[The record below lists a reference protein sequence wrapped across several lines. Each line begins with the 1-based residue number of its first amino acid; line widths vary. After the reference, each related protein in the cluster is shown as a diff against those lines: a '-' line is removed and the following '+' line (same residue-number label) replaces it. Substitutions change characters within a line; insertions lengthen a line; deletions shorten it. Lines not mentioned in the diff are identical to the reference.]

1 MKLLLLLT
9 LSIFA
14 FAINP
19 SNVTDIQDLKTN
31 ADDILFMQSS
41 SFECNLYI
49 EKAGQYLLLM
59 NEAEQSNNLSA
70 LANNY
75 LLFLDNSNQAI
86 AICKEINQTV
96 TNDLIDVQSNI
107 EIYYKLTYKQ
117 DTIQPILILINNQ
130 PVQIGCKLPESITQ
144 LSLDLNP
151 FIQLQSEQHEVALIK
166 AWLNDVVDRLDTE
179 YVAYNGTLVKSTDLK
194 KF

>member
-59 NEAEQSNNLSA
+59 NEAEQSSNLSA
-70 LANNY
+70 LANSY
-75 LLFLDNSNQAI
+75 ILFLDNSNQAI
-86 AICKEINQTV
+86 AICRDVNPAV
-96 TNDLIDVQSNI
+96 ANDIIDIQSNI
-107 EIYYKLTYKQ
+107 EIYYKLTYK
-117 DTIQPILILINNQ
+117 
-130 PVQIGCKLPESITQ
+130 
-144 LSLDLNP
+144 
-151 FIQLQSEQHEVALIK
+151 
-166 AWLNDVVDRLDTE
+166 
-179 YVAYNGTLVKSTDLK
+179 
-194 KF
+194 

>member
-14 FAINP
+14 FAINH
-19 SNVTDIQDLKTN
+19 SDVTDIQDLKTN
-31 ADDILFMQSS
+31 ADDILFLQSS

-59 NEAEQSNNLSA
+59 DKAEQSSNLSA
-70 LANNY
+70 LANSY

-107 EIYYKLTYKQ
+107 ELYYKLTYK
-117 DTIQPILILINNQ
+117 
-130 PVQIGCKLPESITQ
+130 
-144 LSLDLNP
+144 
-151 FIQLQSEQHEVALIK
+151 
-166 AWLNDVVDRLDTE
+166 
-179 YVAYNGTLVKSTDLK
+179 
-194 KF
+194 